1 MSFVKLYEYIK
12 PLIDIYIY
20 KYFGEK
26 KDFIFAMF
34 KRLDI
39 KAVENAGNSSIK
51 FETCQMFY
59 KLYYYIIFIFFII
72 LIIWTIYYTLH
83 INSMA
88 LSYNI
93 GLLFKDQIKLK
104 EILAFRQIDNL
115 IYITDNF
122 SFDYILFFYLFL
134 IILIL
139 GISYY
144 YSSILNIPEVY
155 KEFNLL
161 LPLLLLIL
169 LIGIIYYFYNYTF
182 LNLLSKRAN
191 SLKNLFYDNI
201 NLDFITE
208 HQLCNYS
215 HKKDK
220 FDDYF
225 VIDKCNDIKPNF
237 NLKKL
242 FEYITNVINEIYN
255 QDNEITLEKFKKL
268 QDKNGILYKDKLSSA
283 FFTFVLIRYYIDNNL
298 LDDAKELFSTN
309 NLNSLLP
316 RVNPVLSLNYDS
328 LIFASSNGLTYDM
341 PQMQKAFNNNKDIY
355 NYVYNDFYNNN
366 SQIQEFIIDI
376 YNICKYKMISVYDY
390 YIIIGIIML
399 FIVIYYFIHHYYY
412 PDKK

>member
-26 KDFIFAMF
+26 KEFFFAMF
-34 KRLDI
+34 KLLEI
-39 KAVENAGNSSIK
+39 KAIENAEKSSVK

-59 KLYYYIIFIFFII
+59 KLYYYVIFLVFII
-72 LIIWTIYYTLH
+72 LIIWIVYYTLH
-83 INSMA
+83 LNSMA

-104 EILAFRQIDNL
+104 DILAFKQIDNL

-122 SFDYILFFYLFL
+122 SFDYVLFFYIFL
-134 IILIL
+134 VILIL
-139 GISYY
+139 GIAYY
-144 YSSILNIPEVY
+144 FNSIINIPEVF

-161 LPLLLLIL
+161 LPLLVLIV
-169 LIGIIYYFYNYTF
+169 LIGVFYFFYNYTF

-191 SLKNLFYDNI
+191 TLKNLFYDNI
-201 NLDFITE
+201 NIEFITN
-208 HQLCNYS
+208 QKLCNYAE
-215 HKKDK
+215 KKDK

-225 VIDKCNDIKPNF
+225 IINKCNDIKSNF

-242 FEYITNVINEIYN
+242 FAYLTDVINEIYN
-255 QDNEITLEKFKKL
+255 QDNEITLEKFKTL
-268 QDKNGILYKDKLSSA
+268 QDKNGVLYKDKLSSA

-298 LDDAKELFSTN
+298 AEDAKELFSTN
-309 NLNSLLP
+309 NLNSPLT
-316 RVNPVLSLNYDS
+316 RINPILSLNYDS
-328 LIFASSNGLTYDM
+328 LMFASSNGLTYDM
-341 PQMQKAFNNNKDIY
+341 PQMQRAFNNNKDIY

-366 SQIQEFIIDI
+366 SQIQEFIVDI

-390 YIIIGIIML
+390 YVMIGLIIL
-399 FIVIYYFIHHYYY
+399 CIVIYYFIHHYYY